1 MRAADPMRISRAGP
15 ASERDRRRPNRSKVS
30 MRPEHPWRIVA
41 STAASSIACVVGL
54 MCWWQA
60 APDYGSSLPS
70 RPRVRSGRWGLAGYL
85 VVGVFG
91 SFIGWLLV
99 GLVGTL
105 SKRPAAAVAAA
116 LAVIAVLLPL

>member
-1 MRAADPMRISRAGP
+1 
-15 ASERDRRRPNRSKVS
+15 

-41 STAASSIACVVGL
+41 SIAASSIACVVGL

-60 APDYGSSLPS
+60 APGLWELATFTPTGPI
-70 RPRVRSGRWGLAGYL
+70 RPMGLAGYL

-105 SKRPAAAVAAA
+105 SKRPAAAVAAV
-116 LAVIAVLLPL
+116 LAMIAVLLPLLNFVLCIIIIVVRGIELSP